1 MISPSRFKN
10 WRRPPERT
18 SSSCVRD
25 QYPWSFHRPIISA
38 ERIMKHLAAINAVI
52 ETEAGEYARNGLSHT
67 LAHTKYADSFPV
79 LLVILILK

>member
-1 MISPSRFKN
+1 
-10 WRRPPERT
+10 
-18 SSSCVRD
+18 
-25 QYPWSFHRPIISA
+25 
-38 ERIMKHLAAINAVI
+38 MKHLAAINAVI